1 MAIHIWVVDD
11 FTNQENS
18 LIRKNSTGGVC
29 EIDRAFDAI
38 AKAELAGQQDRRVAD
53 GNPSAGLTDPANNR
67 RVKMG
72 GDLGGDAFH
81 HLRSAHIDPR
91 SFRFTRLFAHG
102 CGGYSPERG
111 AYQPF
116 FGLNRALHSF

>member
-18 LIRKNSTGGVC
+18 LIRKNPTGGVG
-29 EIDRAFDAI
+29 EIDRAFDAV
-38 AKAELAGQQDRRVAD
+38 AKAELTSQQDRRVAD
-53 GNPSAGLTDPANNR
+53 GNPSAGLTDPADNR
-67 RVKMG
+67 RVEMG

-81 HLRSAHIDPR
+81 HLGTAHIDPR
-91 SFRFTRLFAHG
+91 PLRFTRLLAHG

-116 FGLNRALHSF
+116 FGPQWANQSF